1 MAEEEARSTVALVV
15 GALLPALT
23 TVFFNGIPGAI
34 GGSNLPRWGV
44 RLPILLTCAVRLWF
58 TLVSRV
64 VPEPYLDEI
73 FHIPQAQK
81 YCEGRFFD
89 WDDKITTPPG
99 LYFFSVAVHR
109 IATALHI
116 PQLNVCDA
124 FSLRGVNFI
133 GVLGVSYLALW
144 CRQAIEARQ
153 QEAISSSS
161 SLLSS
166 PARVR
171 AFSQYAVHTAINIGL
186 FPLIFFFGG
195 LYYTDVLSTG
205 VVLAAFANHLSRVG
219 ADRSSVLS
227 DVGMVLLGVAALG
240 MRQTNVFWVVV
251 FMGGLEAVHA
261 VKTLRPERVDQP
273 AMKTLWEQG
282 RYFAWRY
289 SVGDIHD
296 LPIHKAYPD
305 DMIFTALSIGI
316 AAICNPLR
324 VIRQIWPYLAILASF
339 AVFVQWNGSVVL
351 GDKSNH
357 VATIHLAQMLYI
369 WPFFAFFSLP
379 LLLPSGLSFLNMV
392 VPYFRPSSRSAST
405 QPEKG
410 NNDSLLLGATIHIFH
425 SKILWPVYLAA
436 TGVLSVAVVRF
447 NTVVHPFTLA
457 DNRHYMF
464 YVFRYTIRRGS
475 LLRSVLVLPYTLC
488 RWMVWDALGG
498 HNSWSGLDDQPK
510 PFVSYPFWT
519 PSAKVKRQ
527 TITFYP
533 RSPEAASTV
542 ETRQA
547 SEAALK
553 AHLEQDSLYLSTR
566 SVSTSTG
573 LVWLLATV
581 LSLITAPLVEPR
593 YFIIPWIV
601 WRLMVPA
608 WRLQDHLRGGF
619 LEGSAAVEAVARWS
633 SSYDMRLWVEG
644 AWHMVINLVTGYI
657 FLYKP
662 YVWMAEDGTVLEG
675 GRLQRFMW

>member
-1 MAEEEARSTVALVV
+1 MAEEEVRSTVALAV
-15 GALLPALT
+15 GALLPALA

-44 RLPILLTCAVRLWF
+44 RLPILLTCAVQLWF
-58 TLVSRV
+58 TLVSRA

-99 LYFFSVAVHR
+99 LYLFSVAAHR
-109 IATALHI
+109 VATALHI
-116 PQLNVCDA
+116 PQLNICDE
-124 FSLRGVNFI
+124 FSLRAINFF
-133 GVLGVSYLALW
+133 GVLGVSYIALW

-153 QEAISSSS
+153 HEAVSSSS
-161 SLLSS
+161 SLA

-186 FPLIFFFGG
+186 FPLLFFFGG

-219 ADRSSVLS
+219 RDASSVLS
-227 DVGMVLLGVAALG
+227 DLVTVGLGVATLL

-261 VKTLRPERVDQP
+261 VKTLRPQKVDQP
-273 AMKTLWEQG
+273 VMKTLWKQCQ
-282 RYFAWRY
+282 YFGWRY

-296 LPIHKAYPD
+296 LPVHKAYPD

-316 AAICNPLR
+316 AAVCNPFR
-324 VIRQIWPYLAILASF
+324 VIRQIWPYIVVLLSF
-339 AVFVQWNGSVVL
+339 AAFVQWNGSVVL

-379 LLLPSGLSFLNMV
+379 LLIPSGLSFINMLATWFNA
-392 VPYFRPSSRSAST
+392 PTAQSPRQIPNDT
-405 QPEKG
+405 QGTLRAAIRFFDAKV
-410 NNDSLLLGATIHIFH
+410 
-425 SKILWPVYLAA
+425 LWPAYLVT
-436 TGVLSVAVVRF
+436 TGALSLAVVHL

-464 YVFRYTIRRGS
+464 YVFRYTIRRGR
-475 LLRSVLVLPYTLC
+475 LVRFALVLPYTVC

-498 HNSWSGLDDQPK
+498 HASFSGEEQPTA
-510 PFVSYPFWT
+510 FVSYPFWT
-519 PSAKVKRQ
+519 PSAKAKRQ
-527 TITFYP
+527 TSTAYP
-533 RSPEAASTV
+533 RSPELVSTTA
-542 ETRQA
+542 ESRKA

-553 AHLEQDSLYLSTR
+553 AHLEQDSLYLSKR
-566 SVSTSTG
+566 SVPTSTG
-573 LVWLLATV
+573 LIFLLATA

-593 YFIIPWIV
+593 YFILPWV
-601 WRLMVPA
+601 MWRLMVPA
-608 WRLQDHLRGGF
+608 WRLRDHIKGGF
-619 LEGSAAVEAVARWS
+619 LQGSKVAEAVANWS
-633 SSYDMRLWVEG
+633 SSYDMRLFLEG
-644 AWHMVINLVTGYI
+644 AWHIAINLATGYI

-662 YVWMAEDGTVLEG
+662 YVWKAEDGTVLENG
-675 GRLQRFMW
+675 QLQRFMW

>member
-1 MAEEEARSTVALVV
+1 MTKSPHLLDCTVLPPAVSFILRS
-15 GALLPALT
+15 
-23 TVFFNGIPGAI
+23 
-34 GGSNLPRWGV
+34 
-44 RLPILLTCAVRLWF
+44 LLTLSFR
-58 TLVSRV
+58 
-64 VPEPYLDEI
+64 YL
-73 FHIPQAQK
+73 
-81 YCEGRFFD
+81 
-89 WDDKITTPPG
+89 
-99 LYFFSVAVHR
+99 FSVAVHR

-116 PQLNVCDA
+116 PQLNVCNA
-124 FSLRGVNFI
+124 FSLRSVNFI

-153 QEAISSSS
+153 YEASSSS
-161 SLLSS
+161 SSS
-166 PARVR
+166 PPARVR
-171 AFSQYAVHTAINIGL
+171 AFSQYAVHTAINVGL

-219 ADRSSVLS
+219 VDRSSVLS
-227 DVGMVLLGVAALG
+227 DVGTVLLGVAALG

-251 FMGGLEAVHA
+251 FMGGLEVVHA

-273 AMKTLWEQG
+273 VMKTLWRQC

-305 DMIFTALSIGI
+305 DVVFTALSIGI

-324 VIRQIWPYLAILASF
+324 VTRQIWPHLTVLASF
-339 AVFVQWNGSVVL
+339 AAFIQWNGSVVL

-379 LLLPSGLSFLNMV
+379 LLLPSGLSFFNMTV
-392 VPYFRPSSRSAST
+392 SFFRTSSRSTLT
-405 QPEKG
+405 QPEKSR
-410 NNDSLLLGATIHIFH
+410 NNDNSNHSVLLGAAIRILH

-436 TGVLSVAVVRF
+436 TGVLSLAVVRF

-475 LLRSVLVLPYTLC
+475 LLRSTLVLPYTLC

-498 HNSWSGLDDQPK
+498 HNSWSGLDDQPTA
-510 PFVSYPFWT
+510 FVSYPFWT

-527 TITFYP
+527 TSTFYP
-533 RSPEAASTV
+533 RSPDVASTV
-542 ETRQA
+542 EARQA

-553 AHLEQDSLYLSTR
+553 AHLEQDSLYLSAR
-566 SVSTSTG
+566 SVPSSMG
-573 LVWLLATV
+573 LVWLLATA

-593 YFIIPWIV
+593 YFIIPWVV
-601 WRLMVPA
+601 WRLMVPT
-608 WRLQDHLRGGF
+608 WRLQDHLRGGL
-619 LEGSAAVEAVARWS
+619 LEGKETVEAVARWS
-633 SSYDMRLWVEG
+633 SSYDMRLWLEG
-644 AWHMVINLVTGYI
+644 AWHMATNLATGYI
-657 FLYKP
+657 FLYRP
-662 YVWMAEDGTVLEG
+662 YVWKTEDGTVLEAG
-675 GRLQRFMW
+675 SLQRFMW